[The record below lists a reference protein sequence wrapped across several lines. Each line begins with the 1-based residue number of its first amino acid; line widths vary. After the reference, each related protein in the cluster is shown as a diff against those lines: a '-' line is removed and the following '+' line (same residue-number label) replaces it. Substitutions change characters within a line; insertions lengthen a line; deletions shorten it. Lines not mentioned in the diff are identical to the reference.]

1 MIEVNE
7 RRRFRRYPIYCPIEY
22 KCENEEPRGA
32 SITLNLSE
40 GGALITTKHEISP
53 DTRLII
59 KMVLR
64 GEIFFVRAKVV
75 HVQYARDEGL
85 YNVGVEFTQSTF
97 NFTRKFYEEMEAIM
111 LYQRQCSRETGRPI
125 SIAEASMKWY
135 GAPGVA

>member
-53 DTRLII
+53 DTGIII

-75 HVQYARDEGL
+75 HVQYTRDEGL
-85 YNVGVEFTQSTF
+85 YNVGVEFRQNTF